1 MKQKW
6 IQSGTP
12 RRPSRK
18 FSMVIFFL
26 SISVMLTSCFLKQDR
41 TTVIYGTITDQNQQ
55 TVDSILV
62 LVDGT
67 KFLTHEQLK
76 QVYSDENGN
85 YELVVEVPKK
95 YGSVNILIPFGSMT
109 NPKYQKNYKGFSL
122 HKNDVATNN
131 CCFATVGQ
139 KTKYDFQL
147 IPR

>member
-1 MKQKW
+1 MKQK
-6 IQSGTP
+6 
-12 RRPSRK
+12 SRISYLQRLARLLHSASLL
-18 FSMVIFFL
+18 FGLVFL
-26 SISVMLTSCFLKQDR
+26 LTSCFLKQDR

-55 TVDSILV
+55 PVDSILV

-95 YGSVNILIPFGSMT
+95 FGAVNVLIPFGSSI
-109 NPKYQKNYKGFSL
+109 NPKYQKNYKGKKTFRDDKFTS
-122 HKNDVATNN
+122 N
-131 CCFATVGQ
+131 CCSASIGQ